1 MIITSANAFTRAV
14 HNRMPALLVKKDFEP
29 WLSGAAGTEVLK
41 PADDDCLRMWPVS
54 KRGDQTDGEDD
65 PALIAEVPAR
75 WRLPQPRLCGPADGG
90 SAAVS
95 LPDSLYR
102 RHIEKPRLRRR

>member
-1 MIITSANAFTRAV
+1 VWDAWSNTETGDSVSSCSMIITSANAFTRPV

-54 KRGDQTDGEDD
+54 KRVDQTDGEDD
-65 PALIAEVPAR
+65 PALIAEVAT
-75 WRLPQPRLCGPADGG
+75 
-90 SAAVS
+90 
-95 LPDSLYR
+95 
-102 RHIEKPRLRRR
+102 